1 MVRISIFFTLTSCL
15 VLHAPAVSAADTPP
29 ALDTATIATIDATAE
44 NWLTTT
50 GAPSASIA
58 VVQDGKVAYVKA
70 YGSARLNPN
79 LPATTETR
87 YAIDSVSKEFTA
99 AAVLILVQQGKLS
112 LDDQAGKYLPDLG
125 EASSVTLRQL
135 LTHTAGLRDFWPQD
149 FVPPE
154 MSRPTTTQAIIR
166 EWAERPTDF
175 PPGTGWQYSNT
186 GFVVAGAIVEKVS
199 GQNLITFLHDQIFA
213 PLKMEGVTEDD
224 TAPLSAPDAGA
235 YTRYGFGPL
244 HPAPKEGTGWLFA
257 ASNLAMKPSDLALWD
272 ISLID
277 RSLLAPDSYMAEFE
291 SIHLKNGTDKHYGLG
306 LDIEE
311 VDGHRRIGHDGAG
324 SGFLAENRIW
334 PDDRI
339 AIVAL
344 TNNDWA
350 SPSDLVN
357 RIARLLLPPRLDKAF
372 IKAVDTGLRNLV
384 DRIAF
389 LVLPP
394 TPEEARTKAVFAGF
408 QNGMVDRTL
417 FTEGGNYYLT
427 ADVLADLKAS
437 LGPLGPIGLISLE
450 GQSKRGGMVNRRWKI
465 LCGKRR
471 LEVVERGYA
480 GGKLEQF
487 MVSAAG
493 D

>member
-1 MVRISIFFTLTSCL
+1 MIRAFVLAASIACL
-15 VLHAPAVSAADTPP
+15 APP
-29 ALDTATIATIDATAE
+29 ASADAPATIDAATAAAIDATTE

-50 GAPSASIA
+50 GAPSVSIA
-58 VVQDGKVAYVKA
+58 VVKDGKLAYVKA

-99 AAVLILVQQGKLS
+99 AAVLILAQQGKLS
-112 LDDQAGKYLPDLG
+112 LDDPAGKYLPDLG

-154 MSRPTTTQAIIR
+154 MSRPTTTEAIIK
-166 EWAERPTDF
+166 EWAKRPTDF
-175 PPGTGWQYSNT
+175 PPGTDWQYSNT
-186 GFVVAGAIVEKVS
+186 GFVAAGAIVEKVS
-199 GQNLITFLHDQIFA
+199 GQNLTAFLSNQIFA
-213 PLKMEGVTEDD
+213 PLKMDRVTEDD
-224 TAPLSAPDAGA
+224 TAPLSDPDAGA
-235 YTRYGFGPL
+235 YTRYGLGPL
-244 HPAPKEGTGWLFA
+244 HPAPKEGAGWLFGA
-257 ASNLAMKPSDLALWD
+257 AGLAMKPSDLALWD

-277 RSLLAPDSYMAEFE
+277 RSLLAADSYTAEFE
-291 SIHLKNGTDKHYGLG
+291 SIHLKDGTDKHYGLG

-311 VDGHRRIGHDGAG
+311 VDGRRKIGHDGAG

-350 SPSDLVN
+350 SPGDLVN
-357 RIARLLLPPRLDKAF
+357 RIARLVLPPRPDQVFA
-372 IKAVDTGLRNLV
+372 KAVDTGLRNLV

-389 LVLPP
+389 LVLP
-394 TPEEARTKAVFAGF
+394 TSPEEARAKAVFTGF
-408 QNGMVDRTL
+408 QNGTVDRTL

-450 GQSKRGGMVNRRWKI
+450 GQSRRGGMLTRHWKI
-465 LCGKRR
+465 LCGGKR
-471 LEVVERGYA
+471 LQVVERGYPD
-480 GGKLEQF
+480 GKLEQF
-487 MVSAAG
+487 LVMAA
-493 D
+493 DE